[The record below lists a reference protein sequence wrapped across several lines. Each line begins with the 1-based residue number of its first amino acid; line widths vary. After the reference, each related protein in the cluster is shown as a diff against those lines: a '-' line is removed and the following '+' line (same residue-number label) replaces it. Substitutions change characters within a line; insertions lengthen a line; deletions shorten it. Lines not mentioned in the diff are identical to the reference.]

1 MNFEGSM
8 SVTTFLMID
17 NLEQLCIRSLIL
29 KYLIE
34 DMQNQKLPGIIRNNP
49 QIIYSLNLYLRSIKH
64 DINST
69 EDKIEDEMGFSEFE
83 NFIDDFY
90 KSPIDIFKDIHLIRK
105 LRKYSKIT
113 TDQLK
118 KKRLKYHNKLV
129 SILMENIDY
138 MSNDIIELVLKIKK
152 NLIAI
157 HKIIYS

>member
-1 MNFEGSM
+1 MHGVCHGGVIQAGKCDPRVHCATGWHEKVGTRALGLA
-8 SVTTFLMID
+8 VA
-17 NLEQLCIRSLIL
+17 
-29 KYLIE
+29 
-34 DMQNQKLPGIIRNNP
+34 LPGA
-49 QIIYSLNLYLRSIKH
+49 
-64 DINST
+64 